1 MQGTIDQRVS
11 VYQHTWIWLV
21 VRVILNH
28 LTAKNSPI
36 DFLLMNKAEFLS
48 THLVPGMTGV
58 QHPMGYKAGTQ
69 AVNHLY
75 QSFTSE

>member
-1 MQGTIDQRVS
+1 MQGTIGQSAS
-11 VYQHTWIWLV
+11 VYQRTGIWLV
-21 VRVILNH
+21 VRVILNN
-28 LTAKNSPI
+28 LTAKNSLI
-36 DFLLMNKAEFLS
+36 DFLLINKAEFLG

-58 QHPMGYKAGTQ
+58 QHPIGYKAGPQ